1 MFNDLAK
8 KRRSI
13 RKYKDQPVEHN
24 KINTILESAL
34 RAPSGGGSRPW
45 EFIVVTDKPLLEK
58 LSVAREGGSAF
69 VKGAA
74 VGVVICGDPQKTG
87 TLIEDCSIAAVFIQL
102 AACSMGLGSRWW
114 HMRDKMHDNNTTSR
128 DYLAKLLDLPDGLF
142 VECIIAIGYPDEDV
156 APYKKEDLPINKIH
170 YNRYGQK

>member
-13 RKYKDQPVEHN
+13 RKYKAQPVEPDM
-24 KINTILESAL
+24 IASILESAL

-45 EFIVVTDKPLLEK
+45 EFIVVTDKSLLEK

-69 VKGAA
+69 VRDAA
-74 VGVVICGDPQKTG
+74 AGIVVCGDPKRTG

-102 AACSMGLGSRWW
+102 SACSMGLGSRWW
-114 HMRDKMHDNNTTSR
+114 HMRDKMHDGNRTSR
-128 DYLAKLLDLPDGLF
+128 DYLIELLGLPEDLF
-142 VECIIAIGYPDEDV
+142 VECIIAIGYPDEDI
-156 APYKKEDLPINKIH
+156 APYRKEDLPFNKIH